1 MTPSR
6 LVTMQRRMGARC
18 CELLV
23 KVGRAIA
30 VLLLATA
37 MPMPAL
43 AEDDLPG
50 RVARIA
56 EFAGHLYLSPED
68 RASEWAEVGLNYPVT
83 SGDNLW
89 VTPDGRAE
97 VDYGGGQ
104 FRMTGDTNLHV
115 SRLDDSRIALF
126 VAQGRVIV
134 RVRVLGPGDAARVDT
149 PNTQVQLTRT
159 GLYRIDV
166 PSDRQATVVTVRE
179 GEALVTLVNG
189 AMQALPGYA
198 VTVSGPDPMMA
209 DVRNSIGQDGF
220 DTWSA
225 NRDRYYEQSASAA
238 YVSPQMVGYAD
249 LEPYGSW
256 QQDPDYGVV
265 WFPNA
270 VGPEWAPYSD
280 GYWTNVGGWGY
291 TWVDFAP
298 WGYAPFHYGRWARVG
313 GRWGWCPG
321 HYVTRPYWAPAL
333 VAWRGGPGWGLS
345 ASTGSP
351 VYGWLPLGWRDPYLP
366 SWRRCSNRCWTQF
379 NLPYGVNVR
388 ERPRVPPAHYANSA
402 VPGAITAVGAAGLI
416 GARPVAA
423 DRVRV
428 STELAASAPVLASP
442 PSVAVGLSR
451 PPAAT
456 PGAGAPPVVHRAQA
470 PTAASVQSNG
480 ATPYPVLPSIAATN
494 PAPADNPHGVGAN
507 VPHATGIPEAG
518 AAGLRFDPNAQR
530 HAAQFAPPAAPVV
543 APPSATPGNGGRVV
557 EAPPARTEVK
567 AAPQRSPGIPAPAT
581 NVPQSIHGAGDGG
594 AATATR
600 SVPPLRAE
608 GLTPMAPV
616 APMHALAL
624 PAAVAAPAP
633 APYAIPQGAAQRG
646 VAPPPATGHQA
657 AGPSG
662 PHDAP
667 QGTGQAPSSV
677 PSGTVGG
684 ALNR

>member
-1 MTPSR
+1 MAPSR
-6 LVTMQRRMGARC
+6 LVTMQRRMHTQCDRIAVRI
-18 CELLV
+18 
-23 KVGRAIA
+23 GRAVA
-30 VLLLATA
+30 VLLLVAA
-37 MPMPAL
+37 MPTSAL

-50 RVARIA
+50 RVGRIA

-68 RASEWAEVGLNYPVT
+68 RASEWAEVGQNYPVT

-134 RVRVLGPGDAARVDT
+134 RVRVLGPGDAARIDT
-149 PNTQVQLTRT
+149 PNTQVQLTRI

-189 AMQALPGYA
+189 GMQALPGHT

-249 LEPYGSW
+249 LDPYGSW
-256 QQDPDYGVV
+256 QQDPDYGAV
-265 WFPNA
+265 WFPNS
-270 VGPEWAPYSD
+270 VGPDWAPYSD
-280 GYWTNVGGWGY
+280 GYWTNVGGWGF

-321 HYVTRPYWAPAL
+321 HYVARPHWAPAL
-333 VAWRGGPGWGLS
+333 VAWHGGPGWGLS
-345 ASTGSP
+345 ASRGSP

-366 SWRRCSNRCWTQF
+366 PWRRCSNRCWTQF

-428 STELAASAPVLASP
+428 PIQLAASAPVLASP
-442 PSVAVGLSR
+442 PSVAPGLSR
-451 PPAAT
+451 PPAAK
-456 PGAGAPPVVHRAQA
+456 PGAGAPPMARRVQA
-470 PTAASVQSNG
+470 PIAASVTRRSRD
-480 ATPYPVLPSIAATN
+480 T
-494 PAPADNPHGVGAN
+494 
-507 VPHATGIPEAG
+507 VP
-518 AAGLRFDPNAQR
+518 R
-530 HAAQFAPPAAPVV
+530 
-543 APPSATPGNGGRVV
+543 
-557 EAPPARTEVK
+557 
-567 AAPQRSPGIPAPAT
+567 APAT
-581 NVPQSIHGAGDGG
+581 CRDESDACGQRARRWRQRATRNGDTGCGCHGTALRP
-594 AATATR
+594 ACATAGSGTR
-600 SVPPLRAE
+600 AAGGTHRRAALVDPGQWRAASV
-608 GLTPMAPV
+608 APV
-616 APMHALAL
+616 APMHAPAL
-624 PAAVAAPAP
+624 PAACRGAGTCDLRDSAGTRYSEVSRRRRRQQDIPWLGHPARTTRRTAQCRDLRVCRP
-633 APYAIPQGAAQRG
+633 ARSGAR
-646 VAPPPATGHQA
+646 
-657 AGPSG
+657 
-662 PHDAP
+662 
-667 QGTGQAPSSV
+667 
-677 PSGTVGG
+677 
-684 ALNR
+684 